1 MLGSMGQLRVVQ
13 PGLTSS
19 ALGAM
24 ALLGLMTVNGAVAK
38 AATPPPT
45 AVTPAPIPAWITALK
60 LSPDQIQK
68 VQAIEVK
75 FKPQARSQQIQLNQ
89 AESLLES
96 LLVKGASNEDIRAQ
110 HQVIQNY
117 RRQLE
122 VTRLE
127 AALEI
132 KDVLTPAQRQQ
143 LAELNQQRLTR
154 LRDLV
159 LGSSGTTPR

>member
-1 MLGSMGQLRVVQ
+1 MFASRGWSQNVQ
-13 PGLTSS
+13 SILAGG

-24 ALLGLMTVNGAVAK
+24 ALWGVVMFNDGMMAR
-38 AATPPPT
+38 AATPSPT
-45 AVTPAPIPAWITALK
+45 VATSAWMTALK
-60 LSPDQIQK
+60 LSPEQIQQ
-68 VQAIEVK
+68 VQAIEAK
-75 FKPQARSQQIQLNQ
+75 YKPQTRQQQTQLNE

-110 HQVIQNY
+110 HQIIQNY

-122 VTRLE
+122 ATRLE

-132 KDVLTPAQRQQ
+132 KAVLTPAQRQQ

-154 LRDLV
+154 LRDSV
-159 LGSSGTTPR
+159 LGSSGAKP

>member
-1 MLGSMGQLRVVQ
+1 MFGSRGWSQKVQ
-13 PGLTSS
+13 FILASS
-19 ALGAM
+19 TLGAM
-24 ALLGLMTVNGAVAK
+24 TLVGVMIVNGPMAT
-38 AATPPPT
+38 AATPSPT
-45 AVTPAPIPAWITALK
+45 AAATVPRWITALK
-60 LSPDQIQK
+60 LSPAQIQQ
-68 VQAIEVK
+68 VQAIEAK
-75 FKPQARSQQIQLNQ
+75 FKPQAQSQQTQLNQ

-110 HQVIQNY
+110 HQIIQNY

-122 VTRLE
+122 TTRLE

-159 LGSSGTTPR
+159 LGSGGTTPR